1 MSVAAETPASRGF
14 RLPPEW
20 APHDRCWMAWPCRTD
35 LWGDGL
41 RAAADAYA
49 AVAREIARF
58 EPVTM
63 VAPPD
68 RAADARALCGPDVIV
83 EVLPLNDSWMRD
95 IGPTFLCNGAG
106 DLAGVSW
113 RFNAWGEKYPTYADD
128 ADLAGR
134 LLDQLNVERYEAPY
148 VLEGGAF
155 HGDGEGT
162 LIVTESVLLNAN
174 RDGPRARA
182 EMETVLAE
190 WLGIRKVI
198 WLPAGLA
205 EDETDGHVDNVAC
218 FTGPGKLLALAA
230 PSSDDPNHEI
240 LQRNLAVLDS
250 ESDALGRT
258 LNVTAIEQPTLRGD
272 TGQPLAASY
281 INFYV
286 ANGGVVMPKFSIDHD
301 AAAAAAVQAAF
312 PDRELVQVDARAIVR
327 GGGGIH
333 CITQQQPAASCAR

>member
-1 MSVAAETPASRGF
+1 
-14 RLPPEW
+14 
-20 APHDRCWMAWPCRTD
+20 MAWPCRIE

-41 RAAADAYA
+41 GAAADAYA
-49 AVAREIARF
+49 AVARAIARF
-58 EPVTM
+58 EPVTV

-68 RAADARALCGPDVIV
+68 RAANARALCGPDVTV
-83 EVLPLNDSWMRD
+83 EVLPLDDSWMRD
-95 IGPTFLCNGAG
+95 IGPTFLCDGKG

-128 ADLAGR
+128 AGLAGR
-134 LLDQLNVERYEAPY
+134 LLDKLKVERFEAPY

-162 LIVTESVLLNAN
+162 LVVTESVLLNTN
-174 RDGPRARA
+174 RGGPSTRD
-182 EMETVLAE
+182 EMEAVLE
-190 WLGIRKVI
+190 DWLGIRKVI

-218 FTGPGKLLALAA
+218 FTAPGKLLALAA
-230 PSSDDPNHEI
+230 PSSDDPNHGI
-240 LQRNLAVLDS
+240 LRCNLAVLES
-250 ESDALGRT
+250 ETDASGRP
-258 LNVTAIEQPTLRGD
+258 LDVTAIEQPTLRDDRGR
-272 TGQPLAASY
+272 PLAASY

-286 ANGGVVMPKFSIDHD
+286 ANGGIVMPKFSTAHD
-301 AAAAAAVQAAF
+301 AAAAAIVQAAF

>member
-1 MSVAAETPASRGF
+1 MSVVTETPGKSGF

-20 APHDRCWMAWPCRTD
+20 SRHDRCWMAWPCRKA
-35 LWGDGL
+35 LWDDGL
-41 RAAADAYA
+41 NAAADAYA
-49 AVAREIARF
+49 AVARAIARF

-68 RAADARALCGPDVIV
+68 RAADARTLCGPDVTV
-83 EVLPLNDSWMRD
+83 EVQPLDDSWMRD

-106 DLAGVSW
+106 DIAGVAW
-113 RFNAWGEKYPTYADD
+113 RFNAWGEKYSSFSED
-128 ADLAGR
+128 AALAGR
-134 LLDQLNVERYEAPY
+134 LLDQLNVRRYDAPW

-162 LIVTESVLLNAN
+162 LIVTESVLLNNN
-174 RDGPRARA
+174 REGPTTRA
-182 EMETVLAE
+182 EMEAVLEE

-218 FTGPGKLLALAA
+218 FTGPGNLLALVT
-230 PSSDDPNHEI
+230 PTPDDPNHAT
-240 LQRNLAVLDS
+240 LRRNLAVLES
-250 ESDALGRT
+250 ETDASGRP
-258 LNVTAIEQPTLRGD
+258 LKVTAIEQPTQRDDAGR
-272 TGQPLAASY
+272 PLPASY

-286 ANGGVVMPKFSIDHD
+286 ANGGIVMPKFAIGHD
-301 AAAAAAVQAAF
+301 AAAAAIVQAAF

-333 CITQQQPAASCAR
+333 CITQQQPAASCDR